1 MWKSSA
7 TFPKGRYSTGFC
19 SAPWLGFFMLSVTVL
34 TIISISSVVPFCHA
48 ATTSKTPTKGFNEE
62 EDSPL
67 SSSTLPKDKTQAKE
81 QQQTIYQNNP
91 PASSDEQL
99 QKKRIQRERQ
109 FKASV
114 AKMDQD
120 DKKKAQRQKRAD
132 SRLVRRILKAAKRDL
147 HYDVLG
153 LRNRW
158 NYPIFGTHLLK
169 RITPKDI
176 KRAFYKMA
184 KLIHPDKNLDDRAEE
199 AFIQLERS
207 AAILLDEVARNDYD
221 TKIAT
226 EIRERRKLQAQTIQK
241 YFNFFVRRGNLVA
254 SVMFRVIKPIYIP
267 ILILGALL
275 V

>member
-1 MWKSSA
+1 M
-7 TFPKGRYSTGFC
+7 
-19 SAPWLGFFMLSVTVL
+19 PWLGFFMLSVMVL
-34 TIISISSVVPFCHA
+34 TIISINSVVPFCHA
-48 ATTSKTPTKGFNEE
+48 AKLSKTPKGFNEE
-62 EDSPL
+62 EESPL
-67 SSSTLPKDKTQAKE
+67 SSSSLPKDKIQARE
-81 QQQTIYQNNP
+81 QQQTSYQNYP
-91 PASSDEQL
+91 PVSSDDEQL
-99 QKKRIQRERQ
+99 QKKRLPRERQ
-109 FKASV
+109 FEASV
-114 AKMDQD
+114 AKINQD
-120 DKKKAQRQKRAD
+120 DKKKAQRQKRTD
-132 SRLVRRILKAAKRDL
+132 SRLVRRVLKAAKRDL

-158 NYPIFGTHLLK
+158 NYPIFGTHVVK

-199 AFIQLERS
+199 AFVQLERS

-226 EIRERRKLQAQTIQK
+226 EIRERRKLQVQTMQK
-241 YFNFFVRRGNLVA
+241 YFNFVVRQGNLVT

-275 V
+275 I